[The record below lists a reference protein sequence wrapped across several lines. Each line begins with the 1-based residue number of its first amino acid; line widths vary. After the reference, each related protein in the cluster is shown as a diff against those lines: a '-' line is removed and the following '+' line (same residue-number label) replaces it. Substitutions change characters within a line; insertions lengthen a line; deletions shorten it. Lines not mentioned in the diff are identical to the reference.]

1 VIALIHLHH
10 HVRGPA
16 GDYVGL
22 GAAAAA
28 SWAGVPGPGEAALIA
43 AGILAA
49 HHHLDIGSAVV
60 VAWLGAVAGGTI
72 GWLVGLRAGRTIL
85 AAPGPLRRARLAALE
100 RGDRFFERF
109 GAVAVF
115 LTPSWVAGIHGVGAA
130 RFLPANAVAALT
142 WALVIGL
149 GAFVAGPP
157 VVEFVDD
164 LGLVTAIVLAGLVIA
179 AAAGALLIRPRRR

>member
-1 VIALIHLHH
+1 
-10 HVRGPA
+10 VRGPA

-49 HHHLDIGSAVV
+49 HHHVDIGSVVV
-60 VAWLGAVAGGTI
+60 VAWLGAMVGGTV

-85 AAPGPLRRARLAALE
+85 TASGPLHRARLAALE
-100 RGDRFFERF
+100 RGDRFYERF
-109 GAVAVF
+109 GAIAVF
-115 LTPSWVAGIHGVGAA
+115 FTPSWVAGIHGMRPA
-130 RFLPANAVAALT
+130 RFLPANAVAALV

-164 LGLVTAIVLAGLVIA
+164 LGLVAAIVLGGLILA
-179 AAAGALLIRPRRR
+179 ALGGALVTRARRS